1 MKNFKTLQNAVMLS
15 VMAGSL
21 LFTANN
27 AFAAEDLQEF
37 AMDDFVVTASRTKT
51 AIVDTPVNM
60 NVIDAQTIENR
71 HYTDVAEALKDVP
84 GADVISSGTGSFE
97 KKIVLNGDERV
108 VVLVDGR
115 RVNIDMGTMSRAS
128 FDLNQL
134 PDVAQIE
141 RIEVVK
147 GHGGALYGSDAVG
160 GVVNI
165 ITKKADHKFGKRS
178 FAMGSNQARDFKS
191 VYAFKKGKTG
201 VTLSGSKYKQG
212 YYKYKDAASDSTK
225 RWPYNSKY
233 ENNKFSIKVDQDF
246 TDTTSLTVG
255 YDYSKLE
262 GFHPGSISYNS
273 LNPVDKKT
281 NNFYAQYN
289 WLVNDED
296 AGFVNVYH
304 NQYEYFNQGNMEEK
318 DTGFEAQQTLTVAA
332 NDTLVFG
339 ASYRKAKA
347 SNAASYS
354 GEKDI
359 NNAAVFVNNTW
370 EFMPSW
376 SLNTGVRYDKHSE
389 FGSETTMSAGLN
401 KKFDENSHAYFNWGQ
416 VFKAPTM
423 DDLYYY
429 FPFMDIGGSYG
440 NPDLK
445 PEKGDT
451 WTIGYGT
458 TINDKTDINIS
469 YFQSDL
475 DDAIDWDSSVVGHY
489 IDQNGKQQDIYRS
502 EVKNIKKQK
511 KNGMEISV
519 DHELNDNWDLTASYT
534 YVRVRNNNN
543 NSGFVRDANYVP
555 NVYRL
560 GVRYHDLKWNAD
572 LTMRAGSGADHA
584 SFVDSSYLTMDM
596 AVTYKADA
604 NWSIFAKGYNLTNE
618 AYADCGGVYKGSY
631 NYPAQARRFMV
642 GAEYSF

>member
-84 GADVISSGTGSFE
+84 GAVVVDNGYGAVE
-97 KKIVLNGDERV
+97 KKIVLNGDARV
-108 VVLVDGR
+108 LVLVDGR
-115 RVNIDMGTMSRAS
+115 RVNQDIGSMGGRAS

-212 YYKYKDAASDSTK
+212 YYKYKDAASDSTQ
-225 RWPYNSKY
+225 RWGANSKY

-255 YDYSKLE
+255 YDYSKFE
-262 GFHPGSISYNS
+262 GFSPYSATHPGLS
-273 LNPVDKKT
+273 PVDKKT

-304 NQYEYFNQGNMEEK
+304 NQYEYFNQGNMKEK

-347 SNAASYS
+347 SNAVSYS

-423 DDLYYY
+423 DDLYYFNDAY
-429 FPFMDIGGSYG
+429 HMYG
-440 NPDLK
+440 NPNLK
-445 PEKGDT
+445 PETGDT

-475 DDAIDWDSSVVGHY
+475 EDAIRWDYDSLGTS
-489 IDQNGKQQDIYRS
+489 K
-502 EVKNIKKQK
+502 VKNIDEQK

-519 DHELNDNWDLTASYT
+519 AHELNDNWDLTASYT

-572 LTMRAGSGADHA
+572 LTMRAGSGADRA

-618 AYADCGGVYKGSY
+618 AYADCGGYEDGRY

>member
-1 MKNFKTLQNAVMLS
+1 MKNFKALQNAVMLS

-21 LFTANN
+21 LFTANS
-27 AFAAEDLQEF
+27 ALAAEDLQEF

-60 NVIDAQTIENR
+60 SVIDAQTIESR

-84 GADVISSGTGSFE
+84 GADVISEGTGAFE
-97 KKIVLNGDERV
+97 KKVILNGDERV

-191 VYAFKKGKTG
+191 VSAFKKGKTG
-201 VTLSGSKYKQG
+201 VTLAGSKYKQG
-212 YYKYKDAASDSTK
+212 YYKYKDAATDSTN

-233 ENNKFSIKVDQDF
+233 ENSKFSIKVDQEF
-246 TDTTSLTVG
+246 TDTTSMTVG
-255 YDYSKLE
+255 YDYSKFE
-262 GFHPGSISYNS
+262 GYHPGSMDYLS

-289 WLVNDED
+289 WLVNDAD

-318 DTGFEAQQTLTVAA
+318 DTGFEAQQTLTVAD

-347 SNAASYS
+347 TNPASYN

-359 NNAAVFVNNTW
+359 NNTAVFVNNTW

-423 DDLYYY
+423 DDLYY
-429 FPFMDIGGSYG
+429 FSDAFHMYG
-440 NPDLK
+440 DPNLK
-445 PEKGDT
+445 PETGDT

-469 YFQSDL
+469 YFQSNL
-475 DDAIDWDSSVVGHY
+475 EDAIHWDSAPDFSSS
-489 IDQNGKQQDIYRS
+489 Q
-502 EVKNIKKQK
+502 VKNIEEQK
-511 KNGMEISV
+511 KNGMEISI

-543 NSGFVRDANYVP
+543 NSGFVRDAEYVP

-572 LTMRAGSGADHA
+572 LTLRAGSGADHA

-618 AYADCGGVYKGSY
+618 AYTESAGVYNGSY
-631 NYPAQARRFMV
+631 NYPAEARRFMV

>member
-1 MKNFKTLQNAVMLS
+1 MKNFKALQNAVMLS

-21 LFTANN
+21 LFTANS
-27 AFAAEDLQEF
+27 ALAAEDLQEF

-60 NVIDAQTIENR
+60 SVIDAQTIESR
-71 HYTDVAEALKDVP
+71 HYTDIAEALKDVP
-84 GADVISSGTGSFE
+84 GADVISEGTGAFE
-97 KKIVLNGDERV
+97 KKVILNGDERV

-191 VYAFKKGKTG
+191 VSAFKKGKTG
-201 VTLSGSKYKQG
+201 VTLAGSKYKQG
-212 YYKYKDAASDSTK
+212 YYKYKDAATDSTN

-233 ENNKFSIKVDQDF
+233 ENSKFSIKVDQEF
-246 TDTTSLTVG
+246 TDTTSMTVG
-255 YDYSKLE
+255 YDYSKFE
-262 GFHPGSISYNS
+262 GYHPGSMDYLS

-289 WLVNDED
+289 WLVNDAD

-318 DTGFEAQQTLTVAA
+318 DTGFEAQQTLTVAD

-347 SNAASYS
+347 TNPASYN

-359 NNAAVFVNNTW
+359 NNTAVFVNNTW

-423 DDLYYY
+423 DDLYY
-429 FPFMDIGGSYG
+429 FSDAFHMYG
-440 NPDLK
+440 DPNLK
-445 PEKGDT
+445 PETGDT

-469 YFQSDL
+469 YFQSNL
-475 DDAIDWDSSVVGHY
+475 EDAIHWDSAPDFSSS
-489 IDQNGKQQDIYRS
+489 Q
-502 EVKNIKKQK
+502 VKNIEEQK
-511 KNGMEISV
+511 KNGMEISI

-543 NSGFVRDANYVP
+543 NSGFVRDAEYVP

-572 LTMRAGSGADHA
+572 LTLRAGSGADHA

-618 AYADCGGVYKGSY
+618 AYTESAGVYNGSY

>member
-21 LFTANN
+21 MFTANN

-60 NVIDAQTIENR
+60 SVIDAQTIESR

-84 GADVISSGTGSFE
+84 GADVISEGTGAFE
-97 KKIVLNGDERV
+97 KKVILNGDERV

-191 VYAFKKGKTG
+191 VSAFKKGKTG
-201 VTLSGSKYKQG
+201 VTLAGSKYKQG
-212 YYKYKDAASDSTK
+212 YYKYKDAATDSTN

-233 ENNKFSIKVDQDF
+233 ENSKFSIKVDQEF
-246 TDTTSLTVG
+246 TDTTSMTVG
-255 YDYSKLE
+255 YDYSKFE
-262 GFHPGSISYNS
+262 GYHPGSMDYLS

-289 WLVNDED
+289 WLVNDAD

-318 DTGFEAQQTLTVAA
+318 DTGFEAQQTLTVAD

-347 SNAASYS
+347 TNPASYN

-359 NNAAVFVNNTW
+359 NNTAVFVNNTW

-423 DDLYYY
+423 DDLYY
-429 FPFMDIGGSYG
+429 FSDAFHMYG
-440 NPDLK
+440 DPNLK
-445 PEKGDT
+445 PETGDT

-469 YFQSDL
+469 YFQSNL
-475 DDAIDWDSSVVGHY
+475 EDAIHWDSAPDFSSS
-489 IDQNGKQQDIYRS
+489 Q
-502 EVKNIKKQK
+502 VKNIEEQK
-511 KNGMEISV
+511 KNGMEISI

-543 NSGFVRDANYVP
+543 NSGFVRDAEYVP

-572 LTMRAGSGADHA
+572 LTLRAGSGADHA

-618 AYADCGGVYKGSY
+618 AYTESAGVYNGSY

>member
-1 MKNFKTLQNAVMLS
+1 MKNFKALQNAVMLS

-21 LFTANN
+21 LFTANS
-27 AFAAEDLQEF
+27 ALAAEDLQEF

-60 NVIDAQTIENR
+60 SVIDAQTIESR

-84 GADVISSGTGSFE
+84 GADVISEGTGAFE
-97 KKIVLNGDERV
+97 KKVILNGDERV

-191 VYAFKKGKTG
+191 VSAFKKGKTG
-201 VTLSGSKYKQG
+201 VTLAGSKYKQG
-212 YYKYKDAASDSTK
+212 YYKYKDAATDSTN

-233 ENNKFSIKVDQDF
+233 ENSKFSIKVDQEF
-246 TDTTSLTVG
+246 TDTTSMTVG
-255 YDYSKLE
+255 YDYSKFE
-262 GFHPGSISYNS
+262 GYHPGSMDYLS

-289 WLVNDED
+289 WLVNDAD

-318 DTGFEAQQTLTVAA
+318 DTGFEAQQTLTVAD

-347 SNAASYS
+347 TNPASYN

-359 NNAAVFVNNTW
+359 NNTAVFVNNTW

-423 DDLYYY
+423 DDLYY
-429 FPFMDIGGSYG
+429 FSDAFHMYG
-440 NPDLK
+440 DPNLK
-445 PEKGDT
+445 PETGDT

-469 YFQSDL
+469 YFQSNL
-475 DDAIDWDSSVVGHY
+475 EDAIHWDSAPDFSSS
-489 IDQNGKQQDIYRS
+489 Q
-502 EVKNIKKQK
+502 VKNIEEQK
-511 KNGMEISV
+511 KNGMEISI

-543 NSGFVRDANYVP
+543 NSGFVRDAEYVP

-572 LTMRAGSGADHA
+572 LTLRAGSGADHA

-618 AYADCGGVYKGSY
+618 AYTESAGVYNGSY

>member
-21 LFTANN
+21 MFTANN

-60 NVIDAQTIENR
+60 SVIDAQTIESR

-84 GADVISSGTGSFE
+84 GADVISAGTGAFE
-97 KKIVLNGDERV
+97 KKVILNGDERV

-212 YYKYKDAASDSTK
+212 YYKYKDAATDSTN

-233 ENNKFSIKVDQDF
+233 ENNKFSIKVDQEF
-246 TDTTSLTVG
+246 TDTTSMTVG
-255 YDYSKLE
+255 YDYSKFE
-262 GFHPGSISYNS
+262 GYHPGSMDYLS

-347 SNAASYS
+347 SNPASYS

-423 DDLYYY
+423 DDLYY
-429 FPFMDIGGSYG
+429 FSDAFHMYG
-440 NPDLK
+440 DPNLK
-445 PEKGDT
+445 PETGDT

-469 YFQSDL
+469 YFQSNL
-475 DDAIDWDSSVVGHY
+475 EDAIHWDSAPDFSSS
-489 IDQNGKQQDIYRS
+489 Q
-502 EVKNIKKQK
+502 VKNIEEQK
-511 KNGMEISV
+511 KNGMEISI

-543 NSGFVRDANYVP
+543 NSGFVRDVKYVP

>member
-1 MKNFKTLQNAVMLS
+1 MKA
-15 VMAGSL
+15 
-21 LFTANN
+21 
-27 AFAAEDLQEF
+27 D
-37 AMDDFVVTASRTKT
+37 
-51 AIVDTPVNM
+51 
-60 NVIDAQTIENR
+60 

-84 GADVISSGTGSFE
+84 GADVISAGTGAFE
-97 KKIVLNGDERV
+97 KKVILNGDERV

-201 VTLSGSKYKQG
+201 VTLAGSKYKQG
-212 YYKYKDAASDSTK
+212 YYKYKDAATDSTN

-233 ENNKFSIKVDQDF
+233 ENNKFSIKVDQEF
-246 TDTTSLTVG
+246 TDTTSMTVG
-255 YDYSKLE
+255 YDYSKFE
-262 GFHPGSISYNS
+262 GYHPGSMDYLS

-304 NQYEYFNQGNMEEK
+304 NKYEYFNFGGMEEK

-347 SNAASYS
+347 LNEMYYTDEHSI
-354 GEKDI
+354 D
-359 NNAAVFVNNTW
+359 NAAVFVNNTW
-370 EFMPSW
+370 EFLPSW
-376 SLNTGVRYDKHSE
+376 SLNTGVRYDKHSD

-416 VFKAPTM
+416 VFKAPTI

-429 FPFMDIGGSYG
+429 NFSEWNGEKSEYIG

-445 PEKGDT
+445 PETGDT

-475 DDAIDWDSSVVGHY
+475 EDAINWKNYADGVHKAEN
-489 IDQNGKQQDIYRS
+489 ID
-502 EVKNIKKQK
+502 KQK
-511 KNGMEISV
+511 KNGMEISI

-543 NSGFVRDANYVP
+543 NSGFVRDVNYVP

-618 AYADCGGVYKGSY
+618 AYTESAGVYNGSY

>member
-21 LFTANN
+21 MFTANN

-84 GADVISSGTGSFE
+84 GAVVVDNGYGAVE
-97 KKIVLNGDERV
+97 KKIVLNGDARV
-108 VVLVDGR
+108 LVLVDGR
-115 RVNIDMGTMSRAS
+115 RVNQDIGSMGGRAS

-212 YYKYKDAASDSTK
+212 YYKYKDVASDSTK
-225 RWPYNSKY
+225 RWGANSKY

-255 YDYSKLE
+255 YDYSKFE
-262 GFHPGSISYNS
+262 GFSPYSATSPS
-273 LNPVDKKT
+273 LSPVDKKT

-304 NQYEYFNQGNMEEK
+304 NKYEYFNFGGMEEK

-347 SNAASYS
+347 LNEMYYTDEHSI
-354 GEKDI
+354 D
-359 NNAAVFVNNTW
+359 NAAVFVNNTW
-370 EFMPSW
+370 EFLPSW
-376 SLNTGVRYDKHSE
+376 SLNTGVRYDKHSD

-416 VFKAPTM
+416 VFKAPTI

-429 FPFMDIGGSYG
+429 SFSEWDGKKSEYIG

-445 PEKGDT
+445 PVILGLSVMALPSMIKLT
-451 WTIGYGT
+451 S
-458 TINDKTDINIS
+458 IS
-469 YFQSDL
+469 
-475 DDAIDWDSSVVGHY
+475 AIS
-489 IDQNGKQQDIYRS
+489 
-502 EVKNIKKQK
+502 
-511 KNGMEISV
+511 
-519 DHELNDNWDLTASYT
+519 
-534 YVRVRNNNN
+534 
-543 NSGFVRDANYVP
+543 
-555 NVYRL
+555 
-560 GVRYHDLKWNAD
+560 
-572 LTMRAGSGADHA
+572 
-584 SFVDSSYLTMDM
+584 
-596 AVTYKADA
+596 KA
-604 NWSIFAKGYNLTNE
+604 I
-618 AYADCGGVYKGSY
+618 
-631 NYPAQARRFMV
+631 
-642 GAEYSF
+642 

>member
-21 LFTANN
+21 MFTANN

-60 NVIDAQTIENR
+60 SVIDAQTIESR

-84 GADVISSGTGSFE
+84 GADVISEGTGAFE
-97 KKIVLNGDERV
+97 KKVILNGDERV

-191 VYAFKKGKTG
+191 VSAFKKGKTG
-201 VTLSGSKYKQG
+201 VTLAGSKYKQG
-212 YYKYKDAASDSTK
+212 YYKYKDAATDSTN

-233 ENNKFSIKVDQDF
+233 ENSKFSIKVDQEF
-246 TDTTSLTVG
+246 TDTTSMTVG
-255 YDYSKLE
+255 YDYSKFE
-262 GFHPGSISYNS
+262 GYHPGSMDYLS

-289 WLVNDED
+289 WLVNDAD

-318 DTGFEAQQTLTVAA
+318 DTGFEAQQTLTVAD

-347 SNAASYS
+347 TNPASYN

-359 NNAAVFVNNTW
+359 NNTAVFVNNTW

-423 DDLYYY
+423 DDLYY
-429 FPFMDIGGSYG
+429 FSDAFHMYG
-440 NPDLK
+440 DPNLK
-445 PEKGDT
+445 PETGDT

-469 YFQSDL
+469 YFQSNL
-475 DDAIDWDSSVVGHY
+475 EDAIHWDSAPDFSSS
-489 IDQNGKQQDIYRS
+489 Q
-502 EVKNIKKQK
+502 VKNIEEQK
-511 KNGMEISV
+511 KNGMEISI

-543 NSGFVRDANYVP
+543 NSGFVRDVNYVP

-618 AYADCGGVYKGSY
+618 AYADCGGVDKGSY

>member
-1 MKNFKTLQNAVMLS
+1 M
-15 VMAGSL
+15 
-21 LFTANN
+21 
-27 AFAAEDLQEF
+27 
-37 AMDDFVVTASRTKT
+37 
-51 AIVDTPVNM
+51 
-60 NVIDAQTIENR
+60 
-71 HYTDVAEALKDVP
+71 
-84 GADVISSGTGSFE
+84 
-97 KKIVLNGDERV
+97 
-108 VVLVDGR
+108 
-115 RVNIDMGTMSRAS
+115 
-128 FDLNQL
+128 
-134 PDVAQIE
+134 
-141 RIEVVK
+141 
-147 GHGGALYGSDAVG
+147 
-160 GVVNI
+160 
-165 ITKKADHKFGKRS
+165 
-178 FAMGSNQARDFKS
+178 
-191 VYAFKKGKTG
+191 
-201 VTLSGSKYKQG
+201 
-212 YYKYKDAASDSTK
+212 
-225 RWPYNSKY
+225 
-233 ENNKFSIKVDQDF
+233 
-246 TDTTSLTVG
+246 TVG
-255 YDYSKLE
+255 YDYSKFE
-262 GFHPGSISYNS
+262 GYHPGSMDYLS

-289 WLVNDED
+289 WLVNDAD

-318 DTGFEAQQTLTVAA
+318 DTGFEAQQTLTVAD

-347 SNAASYS
+347 TNPASYN

-359 NNAAVFVNNTW
+359 NNTAVFVNNTW

-423 DDLYYY
+423 DDLYY
-429 FPFMDIGGSYG
+429 FSDAFHMYG
-440 NPDLK
+440 DPNLK
-445 PEKGDT
+445 PETGDT

-469 YFQSDL
+469 YFQSNL
-475 DDAIDWDSSVVGHY
+475 EDAIHWDSAPDFSSS
-489 IDQNGKQQDIYRS
+489 Q
-502 EVKNIKKQK
+502 VKNIEEQK
-511 KNGMEISV
+511 KNGMEISI

-543 NSGFVRDANYVP
+543 NSGFVRDAEYVP

-572 LTMRAGSGADHA
+572 LTLRAGSGADHA

-618 AYADCGGVYKGSY
+618 AYTESAGVYNGSY
-631 NYPAQARRFMV
+631 NYPAEARRFMV

>member
-21 LFTANN
+21 MFTANN

-84 GADVISSGTGSFE
+84 GAVVVDNGYGAVE
-97 KKIVLNGDERV
+97 KKIVLNGDARV
-108 VVLVDGR
+108 LVLVDGR
-115 RVNIDMGTMSRAS
+115 RVNQDIGSMGGRAS

-212 YYKYKDAASDSTK
+212 YYKYKDVASDSTK
-225 RWPYNSKY
+225 RWGANSKY

-255 YDYSKLE
+255 YDYSKFE
-262 GFHPGSISYNS
+262 GFSPYSATHPS
-273 LNPVDKKT
+273 LSPVDKKT

-304 NQYEYFNQGNMEEK
+304 NKYEYFNFGGMEEK

-347 SNAASYS
+347 LNEMYYTDEHSI
-354 GEKDI
+354 D
-359 NNAAVFVNNTW
+359 NAAVFVNNTW

-376 SLNTGVRYDKHSE
+376 SLNTGVRYDKHSD

-416 VFKAPTM
+416 VFKAPTI

-429 FPFMDIGGSYG
+429 SFSEWDGKKSEYIG

-445 PEKGDT
+445 PETGDT

-475 DDAIDWDSSVVGHY
+475 EDAINWKNYADGVHKAEN
-489 IDQNGKQQDIYRS
+489 ID
-502 EVKNIKKQK
+502 KQK
-511 KNGMEISV
+511 KNGMEISI

-543 NSGFVRDANYVP
+543 NSGFVRDVNYVP

-618 AYADCGGVYKGSY
+618 AYADCGGVDKGNY

>member
-1 MKNFKTLQNAVMLS
+1 MKNFKALQNAVMLS

-21 LFTANN
+21 LFTANS
-27 AFAAEDLQEF
+27 ALAAEDLQEF

-60 NVIDAQTIENR
+60 SVIDAQTIESR

-84 GADVISSGTGSFE
+84 GADVISEGTGAFE
-97 KKIVLNGDERV
+97 KKVILNGDERV

-201 VTLSGSKYKQG
+201 VTLAGSKYKQG
-212 YYKYKDAASDSTK
+212 YYKYKDAATDSTN

-233 ENNKFSIKVDQDF
+233 ENNKFSIKVDQEF
-246 TDTTSLTVG
+246 TDTTSMTVG
-255 YDYSKLE
+255 YDYSKFE
-262 GFHPGSISYNS
+262 GYHPGSMDYLS

-289 WLVNDED
+289 WLVNDAD

-318 DTGFEAQQTLTVAA
+318 DTGFEAQQTLTVAD

-347 SNAASYS
+347 TNPASYN

-359 NNAAVFVNNTW
+359 NNTAVFVNNTW

-423 DDLYYY
+423 DDLYY
-429 FPFMDIGGSYG
+429 FSDAFHMYG
-440 NPDLK
+440 DPNLK
-445 PEKGDT
+445 PETGDT

-469 YFQSDL
+469 YFQSNL
-475 DDAIDWDSSVVGHY
+475 EDAIHWDSAPDFSSS
-489 IDQNGKQQDIYRS
+489 Q
-502 EVKNIKKQK
+502 VKNIEEQK
-511 KNGMEISV
+511 KNGMEISI

-543 NSGFVRDANYVP
+543 NSGFVRDAEYVP

-572 LTMRAGSGADHA
+572 LTLRAGSGADHA

-618 AYADCGGVYKGSY
+618 AYADCGGVDKGSY
-631 NYPAQARRFMV
+631 NYPAQARRFMI

>member
-84 GADVISSGTGSFE
+84 GAVVVDNGYGAVE
-97 KKIVLNGDERV
+97 KKIVLNGDARV
-108 VVLVDGR
+108 LVLVDGR
-115 RVNIDMGTMSRAS
+115 RVNQDIGSMGGRAS

-212 YYKYKDAASDSTK
+212 YYKYKDVASDSTK
-225 RWPYNSKY
+225 RWGANSKY

-255 YDYSKLE
+255 YDYSKFE
-262 GFHPGSISYNS
+262 GFSPYSATHPS
-273 LNPVDKKT
+273 LSPVDKKT

-304 NQYEYFNQGNMEEK
+304 NKYEYFNFGGMEEK

-347 SNAASYS
+347 LNEMYYTDEHSI
-354 GEKDI
+354 D
-359 NNAAVFVNNTW
+359 NAAVFVNNTW

-376 SLNTGVRYDKHSE
+376 SLNTGVRYDKHSD

-416 VFKAPTM
+416 VFKAPTI

-429 FPFMDIGGSYG
+429 SFSEWDGKKSEYIG

-445 PEKGDT
+445 PETGDT

-475 DDAIDWDSSVVGHY
+475 EDAINWKNYADGVHKAEN
-489 IDQNGKQQDIYRS
+489 ID
-502 EVKNIKKQK
+502 KQK
-511 KNGMEISV
+511 KNGMEISI

-543 NSGFVRDANYVP
+543 NSGFVRDVNYVP

-618 AYADCGGVYKGSY
+618 AYADCGGVDKGNY

>member
-21 LFTANN
+21 MFTANN

-60 NVIDAQTIENR
+60 SVIDAQTIESR

-84 GADVISSGTGSFE
+84 GADVISAGTGAFE
-97 KKIVLNGDERV
+97 KKVILNGDERV

-201 VTLSGSKYKQG
+201 VTLAGSKYKQG
-212 YYKYKDAASDSTK
+212 YYKYKDAATDSTN

-233 ENNKFSIKVDQDF
+233 ENNKFSIKVDQEF
-246 TDTTSLTVG
+246 TDTTSMTVG
-255 YDYSKLE
+255 YDYSKFE
-262 GFHPGSISYNS
+262 GYHPGSMDYLS

-347 SNAASYS
+347 SNPASYS

-423 DDLYYY
+423 DDLYY
-429 FPFMDIGGSYG
+429 FSDAFHMYG
-440 NPDLK
+440 DPNLK
-445 PEKGDT
+445 PETGDT

-469 YFQSDL
+469 YFQSNL
-475 DDAIDWDSSVVGHY
+475 EDAIHWDSAPDFSSS
-489 IDQNGKQQDIYRS
+489 Q
-502 EVKNIKKQK
+502 VKNIEEQK
-511 KNGMEISV
+511 KNGMEISI

-543 NSGFVRDANYVP
+543 NSGFVRDVNYVP

-618 AYADCGGVYKGSY
+618 AYADRGGVYKGSY

>member
-21 LFTANN
+21 MFTANN

-84 GADVISSGTGSFE
+84 GAVVVDNGYGAVE
-97 KKIVLNGDERV
+97 KKIVLNGDARV
-108 VVLVDGR
+108 LVLVDGR
-115 RVNIDMGTMSRAS
+115 RVNQDIGSMGGRAS

-212 YYKYKDAASDSTK
+212 YYKYKDAASDSTQ
-225 RWPYNSKY
+225 RWGANSKY

-255 YDYSKLE
+255 YDYSKFE
-262 GFHPGSISYNS
+262 GFSPYSATHPGLS
-273 LNPVDKKT
+273 PVDKKT

-304 NQYEYFNQGNMEEK
+304 NKYEYFNFGGMEEK

-347 SNAASYS
+347 LNEMYYTDEHSI
-354 GEKDI
+354 D
-359 NNAAVFVNNTW
+359 NAAVFVNNTW

-376 SLNTGVRYDKHSE
+376 SLNTGVRYDKHSD

-416 VFKAPTM
+416 VFKAPTI

-429 FPFMDIGGSYG
+429 SFSEWDGKKSEYIG

-445 PEKGDT
+445 PETGDT

-475 DDAIDWDSSVVGHY
+475 EDAINWKNYADGVHKAEN
-489 IDQNGKQQDIYRS
+489 ID
-502 EVKNIKKQK
+502 KQK
-511 KNGMEISV
+511 KNGMEISI

-543 NSGFVRDANYVP
+543 NSGFVRDVNYVP

-618 AYADCGGVYKGSY
+618 AYADCGGVDKGNY